1 MSRKLTK
8 KEERIYEMLNKS
20 FIPFKEKYQDI
31 QGVFWELGG
40 LNEKE
45 NDFSM
50 SVSIWIYKFEEKLT
64 KVKRQFAEKILDD
77 DLVIECFTTFMN
89 EVNNSGVLSKIKLKK
104 SDKLQLQYLD
114 CNGPWL
120 EEYLICISNEKPKH
134 ILQSIEL
141 NR

>member
-1 MSRKLTK
+1 
-8 KEERIYEMLNKS
+8 
-20 FIPFKEKYQDI
+20 
-31 QGVFWELGG
+31 
-40 LNEKE
+40 
-45 NDFSM
+45 
-50 SVSIWIYKFEEKLT
+50 
-64 KVKRQFAEKILDD
+64 
-77 DLVIECFTTFMN
+77 MN

>member
-64 KVKRQFAEKILDD
+64 KVKSQFA
-77 DLVIECFTTFMN
+77 
-89 EVNNSGVLSKIKLKK
+89 
-104 SDKLQLQYLD
+104 
-114 CNGPWL
+114 
-120 EEYLICISNEKPKH
+120 
-134 ILQSIEL
+134 
-141 NR
+141 

>member
-77 DLVIECFTTFMN
+77 DLLIECFTTFMN

>member
-20 FIPFKEKYQDI
+20 FITFKEKYQDI

-45 NDFSM
+45 NEFNM
-50 SVSIWIYKFEEKLT
+50 SISIWIYKFDEKLT
-64 KVKRQFAEKILDD
+64 KVKRQYAEKIVED

-89 EVNNSGVLSKIKLKK
+89 ELNNSGILSKIKLVKN
-104 SDKLQLQYLD
+104 DTLQLDYMNSDL
-114 CNGPWL
+114 PYVV
-120 EEYLICISNEKPKH
+120 EYIVYIDNENYDH
-134 ILQSIEL
+134 ILHSIEL

>member
-20 FIPFKEKYQDI
+20 FIPIKEKYQDI

-45 NDFSM
+45 NEFNM
-50 SVSIWIYKFEEKLT
+50 SISIWIYKFEEKIT
-64 KVKRQFAEKILDD
+64 KVKTKYAEKIVED

-89 EVNNSGVLSKIKLKK
+89 ELNNSGILSKIKLVKN
-104 SDKLQLQYLD
+104 DTLQLDYMNSDL
-114 CNGPWL
+114 PYVV
-120 EEYLICISNEKPKH
+120 EYIVYIDNEKYDH
-134 ILQSIEL
+134 ILHSIEL

>member
-31 QGVFWELGG
+31 QGVFWEMGE

-64 KVKRQFAEKILDD
+64 KVKRQSAEKILDD

>member
-45 NDFSM
+45 NEFNM
-50 SVSIWIYKFEEKLT
+50 SISIWIYKFEEKIT
-64 KVKRQFAEKILDD
+64 KVKTKYAEKIVED

-89 EVNNSGVLSKIKLKK
+89 ELNNSGILSKIKLVKN
-104 SDKLQLQYLD
+104 DTLQLDYMNSDL
-114 CNGPWL
+114 PYVV
-120 EEYLICISNEKPKH
+120 EYIVYIDNEKYDH
-134 ILQSIEL
+134 ILHSIEL